1 MPLAATQ
8 EGEASGSR
16 APARRRGRCSTTAVA
31 AALRRGRSSATAA
44 SAAAMPATTARS
56 VALVRARRQSSGS
69 QSAQRKK
76 RRRRAGSNKRPSKRK
91 RTSEEEEE
99 EVSSAGSSPIRVPHI
114 PDEVYR
120 RGLDDPDTWKTI
132 QKAQAD
138 YDAKLARRMTYPTLN
153 VHMIRASMCV
163 LDDPELVPDHE
174 SARKAVLHA
183 AQSVVGISS
192 SVGGKPL
199 ARGCG
204 FWIDWDKKNKMGT
217 FLTTSRLICT
227 ESPSFNCWLGQE
239 EYDLDAEVL
248 VHLQGDITEK
258 AHLQYLQKHYDL
270 AFFSVKVDQPVYIPS
285 FNDGVKRANKVFELG
300 RDESSFLR
308 ISYGVVKYLNPN
320 LFERYHYMFV
330 QGADPQPEYGN
341 GGPLIDFDG
350 KIVGMVNGN
359 TRGSFIPSSILVK
372 CLHLWK
378 KFQRIPRPHL
388 GMKFWSI
395 EFIDLA
401 LSENILRMCNIDDGL
416 IVKEVSEGSPAE
428 KLGIRAGD
436 VIKCFN
442 GERISTTVEL
452 ENMLLSKCEDES
464 DNLNSEVDVELE
476 VFHIRKFLWRN
487 RTLTVNVSDDGEVVD
502 PGVRYPFGKGT
513 SVSSVSPSEPSE
525 KPGSIPCHL
534 TEQTEGDTMVDTE
547 SPAYC

>member
-16 APARRRGRCSTTAVA
+16 YP
-31 AALRRGRSSATAA
+31 ALRRGRSSTTAA
-44 SAAAMPATTARS
+44 AAAAAMFATTDRS
-56 VALVRARRQSSGS
+56 SSLVHKRRQSGGS
-69 QSAQRKK
+69 QSAHRKK
-76 RRRRAGSNKRPSKRK
+76 TKRRSASNQRSNKRK
-91 RTSEEEEE
+91 RTSQEEERED

-120 RGLDDPDTWKTI
+120 KFDDPDTWKTI

-138 YDAKLARRMTYPTLN
+138 YNLKLARRMAYPTLN

-192 SVGGKPL
+192 FVGGKLL

-204 FWIDWDKKNKMGT
+204 FWIDWDEKNKMGT

-227 ESPSFNCWLGQE
+227 KSPSFNCWLGQE

-248 VHLQGDITEK
+248 VHLWDGTTKSAQ
-258 AHLQYLQKHYDL
+258 LQYLQKHYDL
-270 AFFSVKVDQPVYIPS
+270 AFFSVRVDQPVYKPS
-285 FNDGVKRANKVFELG
+285 FNDGVKRADHVLELG

-320 LFERYHYMFV
+320 LLERYHYMFV

-341 GGPLIDFDG
+341 GGPLIDFGG

-359 TRGSFIPSSILVK
+359 TRGSFLPSSILVK

-395 EFIDLA
+395 KFIDLA
-401 LSENILRMCNIDDGL
+401 LAENILRRCNIDDGL

-436 VIKCFN
+436 VIECFN

-464 DNLNSEVDVELE
+464 DNLNSKVDVELG
-476 VFHIRKFLWRN
+476 VFHIRKSLWRS

-502 PGVRYPFGKGT
+502 PGGMHPLSTYNICASFGCLLWAF
-513 SVSSVSPSEPSE
+513 VLDIQEV
-525 KPGSIPCHL
+525 
-534 TEQTEGDTMVDTE
+534 
-547 SPAYC
+547 